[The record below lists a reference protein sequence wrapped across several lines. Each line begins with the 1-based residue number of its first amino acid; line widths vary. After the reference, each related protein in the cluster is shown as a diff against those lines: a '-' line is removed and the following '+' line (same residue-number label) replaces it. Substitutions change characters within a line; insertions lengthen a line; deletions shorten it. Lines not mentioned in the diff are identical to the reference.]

1 MKDKRGNEE
10 QLVDDAA
17 AELNQRPEAAGESAE
32 EERLESALDEELMEE
47 PLTDAPASA
56 DEAQSARL
64 AALVEENHQ
73 LKDRLLRLAAE
84 FDNYRKRSERE
95 MQNYTTFANTDL
107 MVRLLPALDELD
119 RVVAAAQN
127 NSDPQA
133 IVESVGLLHKI
144 MLKAFQDGGLQPMAT
159 VGEEFDP
166 EFHDALLHIEV
177 PGTEPNKVVEDHK
190 KGYLFKGKVL
200 RHAQVVV
207 SK

>member
-10 QLVDDAA
+10 QMVDDDADELNLHPAAKQESADKERLDAARDEEAADEPLAA
-17 AELNQRPEAAGESAE
+17 APDYADAAQAA
-32 EERLESALDEELMEE
+32 RMVAL
-47 PLTDAPASA
+47 T
-56 DEAQSARL
+56 
-64 AALVEENHQ
+64 EENHQ

-84 FDNYRKRSERE
+84 FDNYRKRSERDK
-95 MQNYTTFANTDL
+95 QNYATYANTDL
-107 MVRLLPALDELD
+107 MTRLLPALDELD

-127 NSDPQA
+127 NAEAQA
-133 IVESVGLLHKI
+133 MAEGIGLLQKI
-144 MLKAFQDGGLQPMAT
+144 MLKAFQEAGLQPMAT

-190 KGYLFKGKVL
+190 KGYLIKGKVL